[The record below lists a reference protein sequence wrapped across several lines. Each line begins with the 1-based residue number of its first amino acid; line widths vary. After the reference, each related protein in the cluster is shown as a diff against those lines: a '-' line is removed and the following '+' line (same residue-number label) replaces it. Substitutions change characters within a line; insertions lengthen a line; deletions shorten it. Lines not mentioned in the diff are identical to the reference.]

1 MYRIL
6 SSERIELPRFAV
18 LDRSGPEPPQEIKLF
33 KISYTECSLIDAR
46 SYMYLINSYFDSLF
60 SYSNS
65 NREIFIFTLVYYA
78 AVTNLDM
85 SWCQLAFFFL
95 HMIKECFV
103 PVWGGWWPRDRQR
116 GRLQQTLCGEA
127 DRRRRPQHHHLLS
140 CLRRWR
146 LTAAFSQGKIVQII
160 VNVGLVGLRSRSD
173 GCMVWKSEER
183 GWLYRL

>member
-46 SYMYLINSYFDSLF
+46 SYMYFINSYFDNLF

-78 AVTNLDM
+78 TVTNLDM
-85 SWCQLAFFFL
+85 SWCQLVFFFF
-95 HMIKECFV
+95 IWSKSV
-103 PVWGGWWPRDRQR
+103 
-116 GRLQQTLCGEA
+116 
-127 DRRRRPQHHHLLS
+127 LS
-140 CLRRWR
+140 Q
-146 LTAAFSQGKIVQII
+146 FEEDDDHVI
-160 VNVGLVGLRSRSD
+160 VNGVVFNKPFVEKPIDAEDHNIIIYYPASAGGGSQ
-173 GCMVWKSEER
+173 
-183 GWLYRL
+183 RLFRKGK

>member
-46 SYMYLINSYFDSLF
+46 SYMYLINSYFDNLF

-78 AVTNLDM
+78 TVTNLDM
-85 SWCQLAFFFL
+85 SWCQLAFFFF
-95 HMIKECFV
+95 IWSKSV
-103 PVWGGWWPRDRQR
+103 
-116 GRLQQTLCGEA
+116 
-127 DRRRRPQHHHLLS
+127 LS
-140 CLRRWR
+140 Q
-146 LTAAFSQGKIVQII
+146 FEEDDDHVI
-160 VNVGLVGLRSRSD
+160 VNGVVFNKPFVEKPIDAEDHNIIIYYPASAGGGSQ
-173 GCMVWKSEER
+173 
-183 GWLYRL
+183 RLFRKGK